1 MNVPKPLR
9 VVLLGKAGNGKSS
22 LANTIFG
29 NPVFKVSNFDSS
41 FCVSESQTRQ
51 VNGRSLTLIDTPG
64 LLAPD
69 HSEEDMK
76 REILRCIT
84 ECSPGPHAVLIVLK
98 VEKFTEHEQA
108 VISQICQHFSEEVL
122 THAVVVFTH
131 GDQLPEGMTIQE
143 YVSQSEGLSDLVQKC
158 GGRCHVFDN
167 RYWKNAEQDDYRSN
181 KFQVTQLLN
190 NIDDILKLNNG
201 GHYTNSILQEVE
213 EEIQIE
219 ADRIRKSS
227 SKMSKEDILKQAK
240 INTFKKLLEG
250 GKKAWRW
257 DILGFG
263 VLAGLAVIAAAW
275 LIQRYLQ
282 GEAEIPLPEMKEPEE
297 ALVES
302 VVSAGQ
308 QLAETVASI
317 QPEESVLESA
327 VTTGQQLA
335 ETIVS
340 KHPEEA
346 LVESVVSAGQQLA
359 DTVPQKSA
367 GPDYIWER
375 RELAGMAR
383 SRRDEQQFSSP
394 LTAAFHTL

>member
-1 MNVPKPLR
+1 MTGREVARKGDRQNFFIVFPSSVPKPLR

-51 VNGRSLTLIDTPG
+51 VNGGSLTLIDTPG

-69 HSEEDMK
+69 HSEEDIK

-98 VEKFTEHEQA
+98 A

-227 SKMSKEDILKQAK
+227 IITSYLNPVLCEAKSRQKLMIL
-240 INTFKKLLEG
+240 TVFCLFLT
-250 GKKAWRW
+250 
-257 DILGFG
+257 L
-263 VLAGLAVIAAAW
+263 VVVCVI
-275 LIQRYLQ
+275 II
-282 GEAEIPLPEMKEPEE
+282 G
-297 ALVES
+297 ALFF
-302 VVSAGQ
+302 
-308 QLAETVASI
+308 
-317 QPEESVLESA
+317 
-327 VTTGQQLA
+327 
-335 ETIVS
+335 
-340 KHPEEA
+340 
-346 LVESVVSAGQQLA
+346 
-359 DTVPQKSA
+359 
-367 GPDYIWER
+367 
-375 RELAGMAR
+375 
-383 SRRDEQQFSSP
+383 FSSGSRANMCSK
-394 LTAAFHTL
+394 L